1 MSDWIQNKLPELQLA
16 LGYHHSWCSNL
27 VFVYRDILGRTQAY
41 LYASDGKAKMWWVLR
56 DAQIGERESLGSV
69 WGWLPLS
76 ELPGKPPG
84 RAAWQA
90 KEPKPPEE
98 VIM

>member
-27 VFVYRDILGRTQAY
+27 VFVYHDILGRTQAY

-76 ELPGKPPG
+76 ELPGKPPEQ
-84 RAAWQA
+84 AAWQI
-90 KEPKPPEE
+90 ERPQP
-98 VIM
+98 